1 MEINN
6 VDNSIYISKETHLNG
21 KRRNNEKTGKE

>member
-6 VDNSIYISKETHLNG
+6 VDNSIYISKGTQLNG
-21 KRRNNEKTGKE
+21 ERRNNEKTGKE